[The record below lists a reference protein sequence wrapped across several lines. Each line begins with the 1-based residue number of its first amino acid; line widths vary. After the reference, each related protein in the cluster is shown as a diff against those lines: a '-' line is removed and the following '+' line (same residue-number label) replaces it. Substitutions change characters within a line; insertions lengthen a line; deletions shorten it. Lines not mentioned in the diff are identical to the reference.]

1 MDGLVQS
8 LTHKDAPIPSVS
20 SGFDLMNNEIQ
31 DPRFERMQT
40 GRVNNENF
48 NLIDD
53 MISHDE
59 IYSKAG
65 VVIET

>member
-1 MDGLVQS
+1 MVDPF
-8 LTHKDAPIPSVS
+8 KDAPIPSVS

>member
-1 MDGLVQS
+1 MADPF
-8 LTHKDAPIPSVS
+8 KDAPVPSIS
-20 SGFDLMNNEIQ
+20 SGFDLLNNEIQ

-40 GRVNNENF
+40 GRVVNVENI

>member
-1 MDGLVQS
+1 MVDPF
-8 LTHKDAPIPSVS
+8 KDAPVPSIS
-20 SGFDLMNNEIQ
+20 SGFDLLNNEIQ

>member
-1 MDGLVQS
+1 MVDPF
-8 LTHKDAPIPSVS
+8 KDAPVPSIS
-20 SGFDLMNNEIQ
+20 SGFDLLNNEIQ
-31 DPRFERMQT
+31 DPWFERMQT